1 MAMVAMGLL
10 ALGGIA
16 RAQGPLPSA
25 PGASP
30 TPTTA
35 PAPAEPPRPPE
46 TVRAEASTPQSAELT
61 SRAATAA
68 MNGNPQESLRLADE
82 AIRADPKDPW
92 AHYNKGMALGRM
104 GELNG
109 ALAALFAAQ
118 QHFAPYDRWGQ
129 SVAAFGRAHLLA
141 EAGQCPD
148 ARVAFQE
155 YMNLARGDQEGI
167 ALAQRLS
174 RDCRAPSPGPATA
187 TPPAAT
193 TPPATK

>member
-1 MAMVAMGLL
+1 MRWMALVAMGLL
-10 ALGGIA
+10 ATGGLA
-16 RAQGPLPSA
+16 RAQGPGPVVSA

-46 TVRAEASTPQSAELT
+46 NVNAEPSTPQSAELT

-68 MNGNPQESLRLADE
+68 MNGDPHESLRLADE
-82 AIRADPKDPW
+82 AIRVNPKDPW
-92 AHYNKGMALGRM
+92 AYYNKGMALGRM
-104 GELNG
+104 GELDG

-141 EAGQCPD
+141 EAGRCED

-155 YMNLARGDQEGI
+155 YMNLARGDQDGI
-167 ALAQRLS
+167 ALAARLS
-174 RDCRAPSPGPATA
+174 RDCR
-187 TPPAAT
+187 PAAPGSAA
-193 TPPATK
+193 PPATK